1 MQQDLANDDGAP
13 SPERYAYK
21 ATLIGAAR
29 QFELTDAGL
38 SWRINDREG
47 VWPYARIAAIALSYR
62 PASMQSRRFRADII
76 DRSGERLTLLSTT
89 WRGFALIEPQDDRY
103 RQFVMALHDRL
114 AREPHEIALMGG
126 MRPTPYAFSIALL
139 TVVALALIGL
149 LIRSLAAGA
158 TAGALFLVAFAVLF
172 GWQIVSFM
180 KRNKPRRYTFD
191 AVPRDLLP

>member
-1 MQQDLANDDGAP
+1 MEQDLTNDDGAP
-13 SPERYAYK
+13 SPVRYAYK

-29 QFELTDAGL
+29 QFELTEAGL

-47 VWPYARIAAIALSYR
+47 IWPYARIGAVALSYR

-103 RQFVMALHDRL
+103 REFVMALHDRL
-114 AREPHEIALMGG
+114 SREPHEIALIGG
-126 MRPTPYAFSIALL
+126 MRPAPYAFSIALL
-139 TVVALALIGL
+139 AVVALALVGL
-149 LIRSLAAGA
+149 LIRSVSSGA
-158 TAGALFLVAFAVLF
+158 TTGALFLVAFAVLF

-180 KRNKPRRYTFD
+180 KRNKPRRYSFD
-191 AVPRDLLP
+191 ALPRDLLP